1 MIAIEKPLDLDA
13 VQAFTLVADLGSF
26 TRAAEVLETSQAAVS
41 LKLKRLEDRLG
52 GRLIDRTPRSVK
64 LSAAGER
71 FLDAARD
78 LLAAH
83 ERAVAGLG
91 APAPLRRLILGVS
104 DHAAGPELP
113 RVLSRLAAY
122 EPALTVEV
130 RIGMSSQL
138 AQAFDCGELDAAIV
152 RRDRD
157 RTGGLHLTTD
167 RFGWFAAP
175 TFERRAGDPLRLAS
189 LAAPCG
195 VRAQAVKVLGDAGI
209 AWNEVFVGGGL
220 MAVNAALTAS
230 LAVAAMAHRVAPV
243 GLVECSE
250 RLGLPPLPSSEVVLL
265 SRAAERETQAALRVL
280 SAAFKKS
287 G

>member
-1 MIAIEKPLDLDA
+1 MITIDKPLDIDA
-13 VQAFTLVADLGSF
+13 VQAFALVADLGSF
-26 TRAAEVLETSQAAVS
+26 TRAAEVLDTSQAAVS
-41 LKLKRLEDRLG
+41 LKLKRLEQRLG
-52 GRLIDRTPRSVK
+52 DRLIDRTPRSVK

-71 FLDAARD
+71 FLEAARG

-83 ERAVAGLG
+83 ERAVAGIG
-91 APAPLRRLILGVS
+91 APAPMRRLVLGVS

-113 RVLSRLAAY
+113 QLLSRLAAY
-122 EPALTVEV
+122 QPTIAVEV

-138 AQAFDCGELDAAIV
+138 SQAFDRGELDAAIV
-152 RRDRD
+152 RRD
-157 RTGGLHLTTD
+157 GGRSGGTLLTVD

-175 TFERRAGDPLRLAS
+175 TFTRKAGEPLRLAS

-195 VRAQAVKVLGDAGI
+195 VRALAVKALGEAGI

-220 MAVNAALTAS
+220 MAVNAALAAG
-230 LAVAAMAHRVAPV
+230 LAVAAMAQRVAPA
-243 GLVECSE
+243 GLVDLGES
-250 RLGLPPLPSSEVVLL
+250 LGLPALPSSEVVLL
-265 SRAAERETQAALRVL
+265 VRPAERETQAALRVL

>member
-64 LSAAGER
+64 LSATGER

-83 ERAVAGLG
+83 ERAVSGLG
-91 APAPLRRLILGVS
+91 APAPLRRLVLGVS
-104 DHAAGPELP
+104 DHAAGHELP

-122 EPALTVEV
+122 QPTLTVEV

-138 AQAFDCGELDAAIV
+138 AQAFDRGELDAAIV
-152 RRDRD
+152 RRDTG
-157 RTGGLHLTTD
+157 RTGGTHLTTD

-175 TFERRAGDPLRLAS
+175 GFEHRSGDPLRLAS

-195 VRAQAVKVLGDAGI
+195 IRALAVKALGDAGI

-220 MAVNAALTAS
+220 MAINAALIAG
-230 LAVAAMAHRVAPV
+230 LAVAAMAHRVAPAGV
-243 GLVECSE
+243 VECSE
-250 RLGLPPLPSSEVVLL
+250 RLGLPGLPSSEVVLL
-265 SRAAERETQAALRVL
+265 SRAAERETQAALKVL
-280 SAAFKKS
+280 SAAFRKTS
-287 G
+287 